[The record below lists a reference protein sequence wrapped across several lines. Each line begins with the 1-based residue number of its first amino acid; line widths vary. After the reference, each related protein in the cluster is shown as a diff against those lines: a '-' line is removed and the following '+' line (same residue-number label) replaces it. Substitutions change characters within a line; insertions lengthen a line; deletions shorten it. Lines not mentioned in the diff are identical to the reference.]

1 MTNTFVMWTVRFLAA
16 AGVLVCGFALAAL
29 FAGASAA
36 QLPVV
41 LPGAPF
47 GTYAQNT
54 QLGVFTL
61 GAGFA
66 LAFVG
71 AALAFRWERLA
82 AKLLIAA
89 AVVQGCL
96 WLVALQDTTR
106 PDGLKGVVMSILI
119 FALPPLVTGL
129 LLLVHSR
136 AEAPAIT

>member
-1 MTNTFVMWTVRFLAA
+1 
-16 AGVLVCGFALAAL
+16 
-29 FAGASAA
+29 
-36 QLPVV
+36 V

-66 LAFVG
+66 LALVG
-71 AALAFRWERLA
+71 AGLAFRWERLA

-89 AVVQGCL
+89 GVVQGCL
-96 WLVALQDTTR
+96 WAIASQDTTR
-106 PDGLKGVVMSILI
+106 PDGLKGVGMSVLV
-119 FALPPLVTGL
+119 FVLPPLVTAS

-136 AEAPAIT
+136 ADDAGSKHVVRT